1 MVNQDK
7 GYKNLFSNKEMVRDL
22 LVQFVDPEIVRELD
36 LDLDSMI
43 REHSDFV
50 SDDLRERI
58 DDVVWRVKL
67 KDRTLYLCILVEFQ
81 SAEDRWMAVRLL
93 TYVGLLYDD
102 LIKRRLVD
110 DEGLPPVLPVVV
122 HTGTRRWNA
131 PCALKE
137 LSAQVSSALSR
148 YAPSL
153 DYLLLDAAAYTDE
166 ELSGTDNLAALLF
179 RMEKSRAP
187 EELFEQL
194 RRLDGALRSGGSAHL
209 RRAFSVFLTRVLVPR
224 KTGLADL
231 EETLDLAEVERMIEE
246 RRPEWAEH
254 LLKEGEERG
263 MKLGEQRG
271 RRLGADANKRANALR
286 MLDKGFS
293 IPDVAECVDLPEEEV
308 RRLADENIHD

>member
-1 MVNQDK
+1 MVNQDR

-22 LVQFVDPEIVRELD
+22 LVQFVDPEIVQELD
-36 LDLDSMI
+36 LDLDSMV

-81 SAEDRWMAVRLL
+81 SAEDKWMAVRLL

-131 PCALKE
+131 PCALE
-137 LSAQVSSALSR
+137 ALAAPVSSALSR

-166 ELSGTDNLAALLF
+166 ELSDRQPGGASLSNG
-179 RMEKSRAP
+179 
-187 EELFEQL
+187 EEP
-194 RRLDGALRSGGSAHL
+194 RSGGT
-209 RRAFSVFLTRVLVPR
+209 VQT
-224 KTGLADL
+224 
-231 EETLDLAEVERMIEE
+231 
-246 RRPEWAEH
+246 
-254 LLKEGEERG
+254 
-263 MKLGEQRG
+263 
-271 RRLGADANKRANALR
+271 
-286 MLDKGFS
+286 
-293 IPDVAECVDLPEEEV
+293 VAK
-308 RRLADENIHD
+308 A